1 MHFAERAYFLIVA
14 TAVLAIA
21 SLWSTEAAL
30 AGLWR
35 WPAALLL
42 AGLAC
47 EALFIR
53 KVVIHASVDTDA
65 RAALGRE
72 QPAAFTFRNESSRT
86 LNIEFMPVTPVSLR
100 ESSALDATARGDGG
114 FGSTGVERK
123 IVGER

>member
-1 MHFAERAYFLIVA
+1 MHFADSAYFLIVPPA
-14 TAVLAIA
+14 LLAIA

-65 RAALGRE
+65 RAALGRA
-72 QPAAFTFRNESSRT
+72 QPAAFTFHNESGRT
-86 LNIEFMPVTPVSLR
+86 LNIEFAPVTPL
-100 ESSALDATARGDGG
+100 G
-114 FGSTGVERK
+114 FDFLT
-123 IVGER
+123 